1 MTDKEL
7 ASIVDRLRRQKSDDA
22 QTEAKACAGGL
33 STDVWESVSAFGN
46 TRGGLLILGLDENA
60 KFTPAK
66 GFELDKVRNAFVE
79 GMGDGAAHSTKMTN
93 IPSYEMERVFFEGKQ
108 LLCITIHELTPGEK
122 PAFVTRKGKVG
133 GSYKRID
140 DKDIRLSANEV
151 YELSTLL
158 QYVQSDRTAVPEASA
173 DDLSPNLL
181 ERFVEDKRLRGSRAL
196 RGATDRTTQ
205 LKRLNVLDGSGAVR
219 LAGLL
224 VFGNYPQQFFP
235 KLLIDVAA
243 FPTEHKSEPGE
254 ARFLDRTL
262 CEGTVGEMLDD
273 AMHSIAKN
281 LRTISYVEGPGRRDE
296 LEIPEVVLREAL
308 ANALVHRE
316 YAPQF
321 LGQAISVEIFP
332 DRVEILNPGGL
343 WGGKTTSTLAD
354 GTSRCRNDTLM
365 RLVSSLP
372 SQRGSFSGSPAEGQG
387 SGIPLMMREMEE
399 RGIDQPLFEVGFDYF
414 KVVLTRGGGTNPP
427 QSHGSDSGKGPAEQ
441 GHTRRS
447 PQETRE
453 AIMRVFDT
461 DANLELS
468 MRDLA
473 DRLGTSHSVMRE
485 RLKELVA
492 AGTLEPTA
500 PPTSTNRR
508 YRLKAGTS

>member
-1 MTDKEL
+1 MTDREL
-7 ASIVDRLRRQKSDDA
+7 ASIVTRLRRQKSDDA
-22 QTEAKACAGGL
+22 QTEAKACIGGL

-46 TRGGLLILGLDENA
+46 THGGLIILGLDENA
-60 KFTPAK
+60 RFTPAK
-66 GFELDKVRNAFVE
+66 GFELEKVRNAFVE
-79 GMGDGAAHSTKMTN
+79 GMGDGAAHSTKITN
-93 IPSYEMERVFFEGKQ
+93 IPAYELERVFFEGKQ
-108 LLCITIHELTPGEK
+108 LLCITIHELAPGEK
-122 PAFVTRKGKVG
+122 PAFITRKGKVG

-158 QYVQSDRTAVPEASA
+158 QYVQSDRAAVPEAST
-173 DDLSPNLL
+173 DNLSSDLLK
-181 ERFVEDKRLRGSRAL
+181 RFVEHKRSQGARAL

-205 LKRLNVLDGSGAVR
+205 LKRLNVLDESGSVR

-224 VFGNYPQQFFP
+224 TFGDYPQQFFP
-235 KLLIDVAA
+235 KLLIDVAV

-254 ARFLDRTL
+254 ARFLDRAL
-262 CEGTVGEMLDD
+262 CEGTVGEMLND
-273 AMHSIAKN
+273 AMHSITKN
-281 LRTISYVEGPGRRDE
+281 LRTISYVEGLGRRDE

-321 LGQAISVEIFP
+321 LGQAISVEIYP
-332 DRVEILNPGGL
+332 NRVEILNPGGL
-343 WGGKTTSTLAD
+343 WGGKTASTLAD

-365 RLVSSLP
+365 GLVSSLP
-372 SQRGSFSGSPAEGQG
+372 SRHESFSSSPAEGQG

-399 RGIDQPLFEVGFDYF
+399 RGIDRPLFEVGLDFF
-414 KVVLTRGGGTNPP
+414 KVVLKRGGGVNLRKHNDNN
-427 QSHGSDSGKGPAEQ
+427 HGKDPTTQ
-441 GHTRRS
+441 GRVRRS
-447 PQETRE
+447 SQETRA
-453 AIMRVFDT
+453 AIIRVFGS

-473 DRLGTSHSVMRE
+473 AQLGVSHNVMRE

-492 AGTLEPTA
+492 AGILEPTA
-500 PPTSTNRR
+500 PPTSTSRK
-508 YRLKAGTS
+508 YRLRA

>member
-1 MTDKEL
+1 M
-7 ASIVDRLRRQKSDDA
+7 ANIVARLRRQKSDDA
-22 QTEAKACAGGL
+22 QTEAKSCAGGL

-46 TRGGLLILGLDENA
+46 THGGLLILGLDENA
-60 KFTPAK
+60 RFTPAR
-66 GFELDKVRNAFVE
+66 GFELEKVRNAFVE
-79 GMGDGAAHSTKMTN
+79 GMGDGAAHGTKMTN
-93 IPSYEMERVFFEGKQ
+93 IPSYEMERIFFEEKQ
-108 LLCITIHELTPGEK
+108 LLCITIHELAPGEK
-122 PAFVTRKGKVG
+122 PAFVTLKGKVG

-151 YELSTLL
+151 YELSNLL
-158 QYVQSDRTAVPEASA
+158 QYVQSDRAEVPGAST
-173 DDLSPNLL
+173 DDLSSDLL
-181 ERFVEDKRLRGSRAL
+181 GRFVDHMRSRGSRAL
-196 RGATDRTTQ
+196 RGTTDRIMQ
-205 LKRLNVLDGSGAVR
+205 LKRLNVLAESGAVR

-224 VFGNYPQQFFP
+224 TFGNYPQQFFP
-235 KLLIDVAA
+235 KLLVDVAA
-243 FPTEHKSEPGE
+243 FPTELKSEPGG

-273 AMHSIAKN
+273 AMRSIAKN
-281 LRTISYVEGPGRRDE
+281 LRTISYVEGSGRRDE

-321 LGQAISVEIFP
+321 LGQAVSVEIYP

-343 WGGKTTSTLAD
+343 WGGKTASTLAD

-372 SQRGSFSGSPAEGQG
+372 SQRGSFPGSPAEGQG
-387 SGIPLMMREMEE
+387 SGVPLMIREMEE
-399 RGIDQPLFEVGFDYF
+399 RGIDQPIFEAGFDYF
-414 KVVLTRGGGTNPP
+414 KVVLARGGGMNLPK
-427 QSHGSDSGKGPAEQ
+427 SHNGGSGKSPVERG
-441 GHTRRS
+441 GTRRS
-447 PQETRE
+447 PKETRE
-453 AIMRVFDT
+453 AIMRVFGA

-492 AGTLEPTA
+492 AGALEPTA
-500 PPTSTNRR
+500 PSTSTSRK
-508 YRLKAGTS
+508 YRLKAQAS

>member
-1 MTDKEL
+1 MATRAAGFLFLGSTRTQD
-7 ASIVDRLRRQKSDDA
+7 SRLQRALKS
-22 QTEAKACAGGL
+22 
-33 STDVWESVSAFGN
+33 
-46 TRGGLLILGLDENA
+46 TR
-60 KFTPAK
+60 
-66 GFELDKVRNAFVE
+66 
-79 GMGDGAAHSTKMTN
+79 
-93 IPSYEMERVFFEGKQ
+93 
-108 LLCITIHELTPGEK
+108 
-122 PAFVTRKGKVG
+122 FVTRKGKVG
-133 GSYKRID
+133 GSYKRIN

-158 QYVQSDRTAVPEASA
+158 QYVQSDRAMVPEAST
-173 DDLSPNLL
+173 DDLSSDLL
-181 ERFVEDKRLRGSRAL
+181 ERFVENKRLQGSRAL

-205 LKRLNVLDGSGAVR
+205 LKRLNVLNESGAVR

-224 VFGNYPQQFFP
+224 TFGDYPQQFFP
-235 KLLIDVAA
+235 KLLIDVTA
-243 FPTEHKSEPGE
+243 FPTDHKSEPGE
-254 ARFLDRTL
+254 ARFLDRAL

-281 LRTISYVEGPGRRDE
+281 LRTISYVEGSGRRDE

-321 LGQAISVEIFP
+321 LGQAISVEIYP

-343 WGGKTTSTLAD
+343 WGGKTASTLAD

-372 SQRGSFSGSPAEGQG
+372 SQHESFPGSPAEGQG
-387 SGIPLMMREMEE
+387 SGIPLMIREMEE
-399 RGIDQPLFEVGFDYF
+399 RGIDRPLFEAGFDYF

-427 QSHGSDSGKGPAEQ
+427 KSHGNGSGKSPEGR

-447 PQETRE
+447 PKETRE
-453 AIMRVFDT
+453 AIMQVFDA
-461 DANLELS
+461 DASLELS

-473 DRLGTSHSVMRE
+473 DQLGASHSVMRE

-492 AGTLEPTA
+492 TGALEPTA
-500 PPTSTNRR
+500 PPTSTNRK
-508 YRLKAGTS
+508 YRLKA